1 MMVLYGLQ
9 KTGLTTIT
17 SYSHRRGDGSVWYYV
32 QERAARHH
40 DSLLPPRFSQV
51 SPFNPI
57 VTVCLERGD
66 FALRVTN
73 SSLYE
78 STIHVAHNNIIFCAH
93 F

>member
-1 MMVLYGLQ
+1 MVLYGLQ

-17 SYSHRRGDGSVWYYV
+17 SYSHRRAGGSVWYYV

-40 DSLLPPRFSQV
+40 DSLLPPRFPQV

-57 VTVCLERGD
+57 VTVCLERGV
-66 FALRVTN
+66 FALGVTN

-78 STIHVAHNNIIFCAH
+78 STIYSLAHNNIIFLAH